1 MKKIQSNEFGK
12 TAYVVESS
20 GGMVS
25 VHHNDYDVSC
35 NDVFIRIGKG
45 RVIEQGEY
53 TAVTGKKNIEDLI
66 LAIAVSGGLIEEG
79 DKLVLQSEVPI
90 PTKNGMYLLTG
101 EDFEDRIVAV
111 IDGKYFSPN
120 VFYPTQL
127 TDITSDIAAMVEVR
141 GTKLVPMKVR
151 C

>member
-45 RVIEQGEY
+45 KVIEQGEY
-53 TAVTGKKNIEDLI
+53 VGVKGKKNIQDLI

-79 DKLVLQSEVPI
+79 DKLVLQSKAPI
-90 PTKNGMYLLTG
+90 PTENGMYLLTG
-101 EDFEDRIVAV
+101 DDFEDRIVAI

-120 VFYPTQL
+120 VFFPDQL
-127 TDITSDIAAMVEVR
+127 TDITDDIATMLEDR
-141 GTKLVPMKVR
+141 GTKLEPMKVR